1 MNPEIIKKVVEAA
14 LLAAGQPLKI
24 DRIMGLFAEGDFQPE
39 KKDIQEALNAIS
51 EECNNR
57 GIELREVASG
67 FRLQVKEDMAPWIS
81 RLWEEKPQRYTR
93 ALLETLALIA
103 YRQPVTRGEI
113 EDVRGVAVS
122 SNIIKSLTE
131 REWIKVV
138 GHRDVPGKPAMY
150 GTTREFLD
158 YFNLKS
164 LDELPSLAELRDF
177 ESINAELDLQLPG
190 MEMAGESDAPHAA
203 SNDDNLEASEIDS
216 EIAGSKQA
224 DADETEADTDESS
237 VDDVGELAEQDD
249 TTCSEDTSEQDEDK
263 PAQ

>member
-1 MNPEIIKKVVEAA
+1 MNPDIIKKVVEAA
-14 LLAAGQPLKI
+14 LLASGKPLKI
-24 DRIMGLFAEGDFQPE
+24 DRILGLFAEGDLQPE
-39 KKDIQEALNAIS
+39 KKDIQEALEAIRES
-51 EECNNR
+51 CNDR

-150 GTTREFLD
+150 GTTKEFLD
-158 YFNLKS
+158 YFNLKT
-164 LDELPSLAELRDF
+164 LDELPTLAELRDF

-190 MEMAGESDAPHAA
+190 MEMAGEPDAPH
-203 SNDDNLEASEIDS
+203 E
-216 EIAGSKQA
+216 QA
-224 DADETEADTDESS
+224 VDAEDAEDEHAEPESDEDHVESGETVATEAP
-237 VDDVGELAEQDD
+237 QDN
-249 TTCSEDTSEQDEDK
+249 EDTSGQDDETST
-263 PAQ
+263 AQ

>member
-1 MNPEIIKKVVEAA
+1 MNPDIIKKVIEAA

-39 KKDIQEALNAIS
+39 KKDIHEALDAIS
-51 EECNNR
+51 EDCKDR

-67 FRLQVKEDMAPWIS
+67 FRLQVREDMAPWIS

-150 GTTREFLD
+150 GTTKEFLD
-158 YFNLKS
+158 YFNLKT

-177 ESINAELDLQLPG
+177 ETINAELDLQLPG
-190 MEMAGESDAPHAA
+190 MEMPGEPDAPHP
-203 SNDDNLEASEIDS
+203 EASDDEVNSEDDEADS
-216 EIAGSKQA
+216 
-224 DADETEADTDESS
+224 DADETLQDETDAEESS
-237 VDDVGELAEQDD
+237 G
-249 TTCSEDTSEQDEDK
+249 QDEENTT
-263 PAQ
+263 AQ

>member
-1 MNPEIIKKVVEAA
+1 MNPDIIKKVVEAA

-24 DRIMGLFAEGDFQPE
+24 ERILGLFAEGEFQPE
-39 KKDIQEALNAIS
+39 KKDIREALDAIS
-51 EECNNR
+51 EDCKDR

-122 SNIIKSLTE
+122 SNIIKTLTE

-150 GTTREFLD
+150 GTTKEFLD

-190 MEMAGESDAPHAA
+190 LEMPGEPDASQEQDTDTEAEGAGVEDARVEPDEG
-203 SNDDNLEASEIDS
+203 DDEPLD
-216 EIAGSKQA
+216 A
-224 DADETEADTDESS
+224 DADEIMAAAEHDET
-237 VDDVGELAEQDD
+237 G
-249 TTCSEDTSEQDEDK
+249 SEDASDKDDENL
-263 PAQ
+263 AQ

>member
-1 MNPEIIKKVVEAA
+1 
-14 LLAAGQPLKI
+14 
-24 DRIMGLFAEGDFQPE
+24 
-39 KKDIQEALNAIS
+39 
-51 EECNNR
+51 
-57 GIELREVASG
+57 
-67 FRLQVKEDMAPWIS
+67 MAPWIS

-150 GTTREFLD
+150 GTTKEFLD
-158 YFNLKS
+158 YFNLKT
-164 LDELPSLAELRDF
+164 LDELPTLAELRDF

-190 MEMAGESDAPHAA
+190 MEMPSEPDAPHAQA
-203 SNDDNLEASEIDS
+203 ADAETDDAEAETAETESDE
-216 EIAGSKQA
+216 AGAESVDV
-224 DADETEADTDESS
+224 DADETIADETQQA
-237 VDDVGELAEQDD
+237 AEQDD
-249 TTCSEDTSEQDEDK
+249 TSTEDASDQDDEN
-263 PAQ
+263 PAAQ

>member
-1 MNPEIIKKVVEAA
+1 MNPDIIKKVVEAA

-24 DRIMGLFAEGDFQPE
+24 DRIMGLFAEGEFQPE
-39 KKDIQEALNAIS
+39 KKDIHEALEAIS
-51 EECNNR
+51 ESCKDR

-67 FRLQVKEDMAPWIS
+67 YRLQVKEDMAPWIS

-131 REWIKVV
+131 REWVKVV

-150 GTTREFLD
+150 GTTKEFLD
-158 YFNLKS
+158 YFNLKT
-164 LDELPSLAELRDF
+164 LDELPTLAELRDF
-177 ESINAELDLQLPG
+177 ETINTELDLQLPG
-190 MEMAGESDAPHAA
+190 MEMAGEPDAPHAQA
-203 SNDDNLEASEIDS
+203 AETDDAEAEAAETSSDEDGAETVDAGETIANDTQEAEELD
-216 EIAGSKQA
+216 
-224 DADETEADTDESS
+224 DADT
-237 VDDVGELAEQDD
+237 
-249 TTCSEDTSEQDEDK
+249 EDTSEQDDDDST
-263 PAQ
+263 AQ

>member
-1 MNPEIIKKVVEAA
+1 MNPDIIKKVVEAA

-24 DRIMGLFAEGDFQPE
+24 DRIMGLFAAGEFQPE
-39 KKDIQEALNAIS
+39 KKDIREALDAIS
-51 EECNNR
+51 EECKDR

-122 SNIIKSLTE
+122 SNIIKTLTE

-150 GTTREFLD
+150 GTTKEFLD
-158 YFNLKS
+158 YFNLKT
-164 LDELPSLAELRDF
+164 LDDLPSLAELRDF
-177 ESINAELDLQLPG
+177 ETINAELDLQLPG
-190 MEMAGESDAPHAA
+190 MEMPGEPDAPQEQDADA
-203 SNDDNLEASEIDS
+203 EAEDTRA
-216 EIAGSKQA
+216 EDTQAGSDEGS
-224 DADETEADTDESS
+224 DADEIKET
-237 VDDVGELAEQDD
+237 AEQDD
-249 TTCSEDTSEQDEDK
+249 TDTEDASAQDDEN